1 MIQEIRIKN
10 YLSFKE
16 EVVLNFEVT
25 KDTTFEEYQVVNVAP
40 KVRLLRF
47 ALIYGANASGKSN
60 LLSAFSFLRTFWFGK
75 KSDMDES
82 TGTIPFLLDTE
93 TPESPSEFDIKFY
106 IKGIRYWYSLR
117 LTQRQVLSETLHIYK
132 SVQPSLLF
140 SREMLGGQSVV
151 KLNPAFGKVSQAVL
165 DELNSKCLPNMSFF
179 AARNQVNCS
188 LPAIDEVS
196 GWMKNKV
203 LLPIGPGTEMFAYAG
218 TQMMKDAGLKKYI
231 LDFVHKADY
240 NITGMDSQKETR
252 PLPRFMQAAIREF
265 DGVSQKER
273 EYLLANGQMETVKT
287 DFLHTVRNSR
297 GTETYAMPQ
306 ELQSSG
312 TRRTV
317 GIEAAIYEAVNAD
330 GILPVDEIESSLHPD
345 LVEFIIEMFLKQKG
359 QSQLIVTSHYDPL
372 LNTVNDLIRK
382 DSVWFT
388 EKEENGCSSLYS
400 LVDFKG
406 LGKISSFQRSYRNGL
421 FGALPNIHS

>member
-1 MIQEIRIKN
+1 
-10 YLSFKE
+10 
-16 EVVLNFEVT
+16 
-25 KDTTFEEYQVVNVAP
+25 
-40 KVRLLRF
+40 
-47 ALIYGANASGKSN
+47 
-60 LLSAFSFLRTFWFGK
+60 
-75 KSDMDES
+75 
-82 TGTIPFLLDTE
+82 
-93 TPESPSEFDIKFY
+93 
-106 IKGIRYWYSLR
+106 
-117 LTQRQVLSETLHIYK
+117 
-132 SVQPSLLF
+132 
-140 SREMLGGQSVV
+140 
-151 KLNPAFGKVSQAVL
+151 
-165 DELNSKCLPNMSFF
+165 
-179 AARNQVNCS
+179 
-188 LPAIDEVS
+188 
-196 GWMKNKV
+196 
-203 LLPIGPGTEMFAYAG
+203 
-218 TQMMKDAGLKKYI
+218 
-231 LDFVHKADY
+231 
-240 NITGMDSQKETR
+240 
-252 PLPRFMQAAIREF
+252 
-265 DGVSQKER
+265 
-273 EYLLANGQMETVKT
+273 METVKT

-388 EKEENGCSSLYS
+388 EKEEDGCSSLYS